1 MSNSGLKTN
10 PKPQHRAHS
19 HKQTSKYSLLVRFI
33 TLMPLVVVVGI
44 ILLMLLVA
52 YHQNETII
60 FVIKVGS

>member
-1 MSNSGLKTN
+1 MSSSDLKTN
-10 PKPQHRAHS
+10 PKPQHKAHS

-33 TLMPLVVVVGI
+33 TLMPLVGI
-44 ILLMLLVA
+44 VLLILLVA

>member
-1 MSNSGLKTN
+1 MSSSDLKTN
-10 PKPQHRAHS
+10 PKPQHKAHS

-33 TLMPLVVVVGI
+33 TLMPLVVGI
-44 ILLMLLVA
+44 VLLMLLVA